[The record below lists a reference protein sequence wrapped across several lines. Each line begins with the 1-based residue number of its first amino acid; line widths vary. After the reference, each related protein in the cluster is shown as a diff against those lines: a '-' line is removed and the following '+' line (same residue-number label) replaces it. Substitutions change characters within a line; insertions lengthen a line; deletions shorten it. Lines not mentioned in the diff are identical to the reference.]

1 MFSIFQDGRSRWS
14 RREMLRVGGLSTLG
28 ISLPQLRTAHATTA
42 ESSGS
47 GTFGRAKNVI
57 FLWLQ
62 GGPPQ
67 HETFDPKPDA
77 PAEIRGEFQPISTNI
92 PGIQI
97 SELLPR
103 TAAMADKYAIVR
115 SLATHSDLHDASGYW
130 ILTGY
135 KYTGQQ
141 SRQISRGTDWP
152 YLGSVIRML
161 APSPT
166 LPAYTSV
173 WLPDMMRLNDNV
185 TPAGQTGGFLGMGWD
200 PARVICDPS
209 DPNFQIEGLAL
220 PAEIPALR
228 FSARQSL
235 LSQVEQHF
243 DRLQR
248 GPAVNVYDRQT
259 QESFDLLTS
268 GRSRQAF
275 DLNRESQAVREQYGL
290 HEWGQSVLLARRL
303 IEAGARLVH
312 VNWPREKGD
321 EAVNN
326 PMWDTH
332 AQNADRLQ
340 EVLCP
345 MFDVTYTTLLNDLE
359 ARGLLSETLVVAIG
373 EFGRTPKINSQGG
386 RDHWGHVFSFLLAGA
401 GIQGGQVY
409 GSSDQ
414 QGAYPRDNRLE
425 PQDLTAT
432 ILHLL
437 GIGHQVMFHDLG
449 GRPHH
454 ATLGEP
460 LYSLLGEEPKTAQ
473 RCPAEGNVQ
482 LVPPY
487 SKAPI
492 FESGFEENRIL
503 AELGSKQRLTRWS
516 AKPLAPTTAPLD
528 FGVSLIEDS
537 THAAT
542 GIRSAALGI
551 GLSSRTG
558 QITAGTLPAGSRALL
573 TQQVRN
579 PRAGTYLVK
588 VRAACGGA
596 KADWEWFAN
605 HFQCRLSFFGY
616 HNLEKNP
623 WDGVREFAAVS
634 LMPQFADDGTA
645 PYQEFQLTRVLRSQE
660 AGAGEI
666 EMGVGIA
673 IWLELKTPGDLV
685 VDANRRAFLCVD
697 DFEVTFTP
705 RPRDNN
711 VTA

>member
-1 MFSIFQDGRSRWS
+1 MFSLYESGRGCS
-14 RREMLRVGGLSTLG
+14 RRELLRVGGLSTLG
-28 ISLPQLRTAHATTA
+28 LSLPQLLRANETLNDGRG
-42 ESSGS
+42 GS
-47 GTFGRAKNVI
+47 TFGRAKNVI

-77 PAEIRGEFQPISTNI
+77 PAEIRGEFDPISTNV

-103 TAAMADKYAIVR
+103 TAAIADKYAIVR

-152 YLGSVIRML
+152 YFGSILRML
-161 APSPT
+161 SPSRT

-185 TPAGQTGGFLGMGWD
+185 TPAGQTAGFLGMGWD
-200 PARVICDPS
+200 PQRVICDPS
-209 DPNFQIEGLAL
+209 DPQFQIEGLAL
-220 PAEIPALR
+220 PPEIPPLR

-235 LSQVEQHF
+235 LSQVERHF
-243 DRLQR
+243 AQLDH
-248 GPAVNVYDRQT
+248 GNAVQVYDRQT
-259 QESFDLLTS
+259 QESFELLTS

-275 DLNRESQAVREQYGL
+275 DLNREPQALREKYGL

-332 AQNADRLQ
+332 AQNSDRLR

-345 MFDVTYTTLLNDLE
+345 LFDVTYTTLIADLE
-359 ARGLLSETLVVAIG
+359 ARGLLAETLVVAIG

-401 GIQGGQVY
+401 GISGGQVY
-409 GSSDQ
+409 GSSDA
-414 QGAYPRDNRLE
+414 QGAYPRDNRIE

-432 ILHLL
+432 MLHLL
-437 GIGHQVMFHDLG
+437 GIGHQALFQDLG

-460 LYSLLGEEPKTAQ
+460 IYTLLGDEPATKNRT
-473 RCPAEGNVQ
+473 ETTGNVN

-487 SKAPI
+487 TKAPI
-492 FESGFEENRIL
+492 FETSFEESDQL
-503 AELGSKQRLTRWS
+503 APLGSNQRFTRWMARPIADRS
-516 AKPLAPTTAPLD
+516 SSVD
-528 FGVSLIEDS
+528 FG
-537 THAAT
+537 AA
-542 GIRSAALGI
+542 I
-551 GLSSRTG
+551 LSGSEFTRTG
-558 QITAGTLPAGSRALL
+558 QHCAAIGVGVSSPTAAGKLPAGSKAIL
-573 TQQVRN
+573 TQTIRN
-579 PRAGTYLVK
+579 PRAGTYAITL
-588 VRAACGGA
+588 RAACGGT
-596 KADWEWFAN
+596 KADWDWFQT
-605 HFQCRLSFFGY
+605 HFTCRLSLFGY
-616 HNLEKNP
+616 HGLDKNP
-623 WDGVREFAAVS
+623 WDGVRDYGSIPLS
-634 LMPQFADDGTA
+634 LTYPETGEPVF
-645 PYQEFQLTRVLRSQE
+645 QEFQLTRPLRSQD
-660 AGAGEI
+660 AGASEI
-666 EMGVGIA
+666 EMGVGLA
-673 IWLELKTPGDLV
+673 VWLERKTPGELDIP
-685 VDANRRAFLCVD
+685 AGRRAFLRID
-697 DFEVTFTP
+697 DVEVKFTP
-705 RPRDNN
+705 RPRNDN
-711 VTA
+711 VTV

>member
-1 MFSIFQDGRSRWS
+1 MFSIYQNGRWS

-28 ISLPQLRTAHATTA
+28 VSLPHLLRAKSAAA
-42 ESSGS
+42 ESSS
-47 GTFGRAKNVI
+47 GVMFGRAKNVI

-77 PAEIRGEFQPISTNI
+77 PLEIRGEFKPISTNV

-97 SELLPR
+97 GELLPR

-115 SLATHSDLHDASGYW
+115 SLETHSDLHDASGYW
-130 ILTGY
+130 VLTGY
-135 KYTGQQ
+135 KYTGQE
-141 SRQISRGTDWP
+141 SRKITRATDWP

-161 APSPT
+161 APSKT

-200 PARVICDPS
+200 PARIICDPS
-209 DPNFQIEGLAL
+209 DPNFQVEGLAL
-220 PAEIPALR
+220 PPEIPALR
-228 FSARQSL
+228 FTARQSL
-235 LSQVEQHF
+235 LSQVERHF
-243 DRLQR
+243 DRIAR
-248 GPAVNVYDRQT
+248 GPAVDVYDRQT

-275 DLNRESQAVREQYGL
+275 DLNREPQALREKYGL
-290 HEWGQSVLLARRL
+290 HEWGQSVLLSRRL

-332 AQNADRLQ
+332 AQNSDRLQ

-345 MFDVTYTTLLNDLE
+345 LFDVTYTALLEDLE
-359 ARGLLSETLVVAIG
+359 QRGLLDETLVVVIG

-401 GIQGGQVY
+401 GIRGGQVY
-409 GSSDQ
+409 GSSDA

-437 GIGHQVMFHDLG
+437 GIGHQVMFRDLG
-449 GRPHH
+449 GRPQH

-460 LYSLLGEEPKTAQ
+460 LYPLLGEEPATRD
-473 RCPAEGNVQ
+473 RCVSEGNVN

-492 FESGFEENRIL
+492 FESSFEENGVL
-503 AELGSKQRLTRWS
+503 AELGSKQRFTRWM
-516 AKPLAPTTAPLD
+516 AKPQATTGATPD
-528 FGVSLIEDS
+528 FGVALIDDPAV
-537 THAAT
+537 AAA
-542 GIRSAALGI
+542 GLRCAALGI
-551 GLSSRTG
+551 GLSHANG
-558 QITAGTLPAGSRALL
+558 QPSAAMLPAGTRAVV
-573 TQQVRN
+573 TQQIRN
-579 PRAGTYLVK
+579 PRAGTYVVK
-588 VRAACGGA
+588 LKAACGGA
-596 KADWEWFAN
+596 QADWDWLAAN
-605 HFQCRLSFFGY
+605 FQMRLSLFGY
-616 HNLEKNP
+616 RSLDKNP
-623 WDGVREFAAVS
+623 WDGVREYASVP
-634 LMPQFADDGTA
+634 LTPQFAQDGTA
-645 PYQEFQLTRVLRSQE
+645 GYQEFQLTRALRSQD
-660 AGAGEI
+660 AGAAEI
-666 EMGVGIA
+666 EMGVGLA
-673 IWLELKTPGDLV
+673 VWLERKTPGELAI
-685 VDANRRAFLCVD
+685 DAARKAYLRID
-697 DFEVTFTP
+697 DFAVTFTP
-705 RPRDNN
+705 RPRNDN
-711 VTA
+711 VTV